1 MTLGIH
7 FSVKLMK
14 EKTKQWMGC
23 LQIKKDDILWQWHA
37 NFFKKPKSNVIC
49 IHTTFKCIYQYLLP
63 VLKFSVSF
71 LFLLNSFCPCWYF
84 CYLMQLKATEPW
96 CDWAAAFSMLE
107 LVFYNATCQGQTWW
121 IVSFYYCHLKK
132 TALWRTREK
141 ERMMLWE
148 GRGVRKWQRAWS
160 TECQINCP
168 SLILG
173 HATVSLLRS
182 SNLAFHELQWGRGS
196 PILL

>member
-132 TALWRTREK
+132 LLFGERGRRSVWCCGREEGWENGSGHGLQNVRSIALHSFWG
-141 ERMMLWE
+141 MPQYHCFVLPIWHFM
-148 GRGVRKWQRAWS
+148 
-160 TECQINCP
+160 NC
-168 SLILG
+168 SG
-173 HATVSLLRS
+173 
-182 SNLAFHELQWGRGS
+182 GGGS